1 MHIRNKTE
9 FKAVFNQYYN
19 PLCNFLMKYTNDD
32 ILIEDIVQD
41 VFLGLWKNRKD
52 HTISSDIKSYLFQ
65 AVKHKAFE
73 HSRSRKSYEKHLN
86 AFNESS
92 QLSADEDELANRL
105 LKLEK
110 IYQSLRHLPPKC
122 REVFELHKYNGL
134 TYAEI
139 AQTLGISE
147 KTVEGHML
155 KAIKKLRE
163 LLAN

>member
-1 MHIRNKTE
+1 MS
-9 FKAVFNQYYN
+9 
-19 PLCNFLMKYTNDD
+19 YTNDET
-32 ILIEDIVQD
+32 LIEDIVQD

-52 HTISSDIKSYLFQ
+52 YTISDDIKSYLFQ
-65 AVKHKAFE
+65 AVKYKAFE
-73 HSRSRKSYEKHLN
+73 HNRSRKSYEKHLDKYSD
-86 AFNESS
+86 SS
-92 QLSADEDELANRL
+92 QLSADEDELADRL

-122 REVFELHKYNGL
+122 REVFEMHKYNGL

-139 AQTLGISE
+139 AETLGISE

-155 KAIKKLRE
+155 KAVKKLRE

>member
-1 MHIRNKTE
+1 MN
-9 FKAVFNQYYN
+9 
-19 PLCNFLMKYTNDD
+19 YTNDD
-32 ILIEDIVQD
+32 SLIEDIVQD

-52 HTISSDIKSYLFQ
+52 YKISNNIKSYLFQ

-73 HSRSRKSYEKHLN
+73 QSRSRKSYEKHLDVYI
-86 AFNESS
+86 ESS
-92 QLSADEDELANRL
+92 QLSADEDELADRL
-105 LKLEK
+105 LKLDK

-139 AQTLGISE
+139 AETLGISE

-155 KAIKKLRE
+155 KAVKKLRE